1 VINSCFNSSWA
12 LGQNIVLDMRMGTN
26 HQQKSNF
33 PWIIQGTPCSSTS
46 PPAASSSASG
56 VDFTPVRQ
64 CNYWNSPQVFKRK
77 MNEGKSW
84 RHIDFLELRDFN
96 IISNQFS
103 DIETPGPQQPSFCF
117 EIIAPWVSGSPP
129 GTRESL
135 RPGTGMLIPRME
147 SNVFEV
153 FEAGSAALT

>member
-1 VINSCFNSSWA
+1 
-12 LGQNIVLDMRMGTN
+12 MG
-26 HQQKSNF
+26 F
-33 PWIIQGTPCSSTS
+33 GPEYCSRHEDGHK
-46 PPAASSSASG
+46 SSAEIKLPLTSKALHAH
-56 VDFTPVRQ
+56 PPLHQRPLAL
-64 CNYWNSPQVFKRK
+64 PQGSILPLSDSVTTEISLRCS
-77 MNEGKSW
+77 NGKWMKESLED
-84 RHIDFLELRDFN
+84 IDFLELRDFN